1 MAKKTVNFH
10 FYEIS
15 RMNPNG
21 DSFEDG
27 IQKLYSIQ
35 QLNQRCII
43 IKHQKYRLE
52 KITFNPATNGV
63 PSYWELDFLK
73 FRLDGP
79 GLAELDKPTGDA
91 KNSSNQF
98 FNEECCALF
107 FPNNGQPFIV
117 IQYNHIGMRAA
128 AIAEYVSYFTNNQFE
143 FRLGVK
149 KDALNRIKKMNIFT
163 QVHLDIVEVGAKN
176 IQAQSQAG
184 KSFISGIRSCAQAAQ
199 GYRGIIEFKG
209 KKAPTDRLNFN
220 QQSIDEIIEFA
231 KDPANDIKE
240 LLISGVENEDDK
252 IDQVYFFKEK
262 IEYSSRLNI
271 NLLSGRIDF
280 QERIKAALSAYHDW
294 RHHEYC

>member
-15 RMNPNG
+15 RMNPNR

-27 IQKLYSIQ
+27 IKKLFSIK
-35 QLNQRCII
+35 QLDQRTIA

-52 KITFNPATNGV
+52 KITFNPSVNGI
-63 PSYWELDFLK
+63 PCHWELDFLK

-107 FPNNGQPFIV
+107 FPNNGKPFII

-128 AIAEYVSYFTNNQFE
+128 AIAEYISYFTNNQFE

-149 KDALNRIKKMNIFT
+149 KDALSRIRKMNIFT
-163 QVHLDIVEVGAKN
+163 QVHLDIIEVGSKN

-184 KSFISGIRSCAQAAQ
+184 KGFISGIRACAQAAQ

-209 KKAPTDRLNFN
+209 KKTPADRLNFN
-220 QQSIDEIIEFA
+220 QQAINEIIDFA
-231 KDPANDIKE
+231 QDPANDIRE
-240 LLISGVENEDDK
+240 LFISGVENEDDR
-252 IDQVYFFKEK
+252 IDQVHFFKEK
-262 IEYSSRLNI
+262 IEYSSKLNI

-280 QERIKAALSAYHDW
+280 KERIKAALSAYHDW
-294 RHHEYC
+294 RQRGYC